1 MAVNNKT
8 PFFDSFPKIN
18 YDINKNNIIENNE
31 TVTNIFF
38 RIGILKKIVNNMA
51 SYYTYT
57 VEDSETPEI
66 VAEKNYGNPN
76 AGWIVLYANQIFD
89 PQFDWPL
96 GYDAFKNYIE
106 LKYGSLEKATQ
117 GVHHVEKVVTTKNL
131 RWDTRYETRH
141 IITTRRLTDFN
152 PNVTFDYYVWDQDL
166 LPYPDGPDASLMRT
180 SADSTYKTSD
190 DYHNNLTVD
199 QTSMRTGGGLSV
211 TGTQEYMEV
220 DGDTVIITTRADVIS
235 NYDYE
240 FELNESK
247 RHIKVIKP
255 MYYAQIMEEFN
266 NITGNPNQ
274 NFIRRLS

>member
-131 RWDTRYETRH
+131 RCLICAYSRDRE
-141 IITTRRLTDFN
+141 
-152 PNVTFDYYVWDQDL
+152 VL
-166 LPYPDGPDASLMRT
+166 LIKR
-180 SADSTYKTSD
+180 
-190 DYHNNLTVD
+190 
-199 QTSMRTGGGLSV
+199 LSV
-211 TGTQEYMEV
+211 F
-220 DGDTVIITTRADVIS
+220 RA
-235 NYDYE
+235 
-240 FELNESK
+240 
-247 RHIKVIKP
+247 
-255 MYYAQIMEEFN
+255 
-266 NITGNPNQ
+266 
-274 NFIRRLS
+274 RLDPIPPRYCVSWDLILP